1 MNKPK
6 QLTFPWSKPNKSSL
20 DEFYFDEANH
30 ELKKILNT
38 DDDTFIYGIKK
49 TGKTYLLQALCNKYA
64 DIDKMSLYLPLAEAS
79 QLDAKILDDVEHM
92 DLSLIHI

>member
-30 ELKKILNT
+30 ELKKILDT
-38 DDDTFIYGIKK
+38 DEDTFLYGIKIK
-49 TGKTYLLQALCNKYA
+49 YLIIVYIPNVNIYHLKNLG
-64 DIDKMSLYLPLAEAS
+64 
-79 QLDAKILDDVEHM
+79 
-92 DLSLIHI
+92 

>member
-30 ELKKILNT
+30 ELKKILDT
-38 DDDTFIYGIKK
+38 DDDTFLYGIKK
-49 TGKTYLLQALCNKYA
+49 LERLISYK
-64 DIDKMSLYLPLAEAS
+64 LYVINML
-79 QLDAKILDDVEHM
+79 ILTK
-92 DLSLIHI
+92 

>member
-6 QLTFPWSKPNKSSL
+6 QLTFPWSKPNKSSV

-30 ELKKILNT
+30 ELKKILYT
-38 DDDTFIYGIKK
+38 DDDTFLYGIKK

-64 DIDKMSLYLPLAEAS
+64 DMDKMSL
-79 QLDAKILDDVEHM
+79 
-92 DLSLIHI
+92 